1 MTEHQVPK
9 RERTDFGFIF
19 GAANVS
25 CLASDKRRG
34 VSVIGLETPKH
45 SFQFV
50 VTKTGRVRIYSNGME
65 VLHG

>member
-1 MTEHQVPK
+1 MADHQDPK

-34 VSVIGLETPKH
+34 VAVIGLETAKH

-50 VTKTGRVRIYSNGME
+50 VSKTGRVRIYCNGMD

>member
-1 MTEHQVPK
+1 MTEREEPK

-34 VSVIGLETPKH
+34 VAVIGLETPKH
-45 SFQFV
+45 KFQFV
-50 VTKTGRVRIYSNGME
+50 VSKTGRVRIYLNGME